1 MKANNFFAFSLL
13 FIQPIFMAS
22 NLVVAR
28 GGVEYV
34 PPISLAFWRWTL
46 VFLILLPFTYVSLK
60 KNYKTMKKEY
70 KKLFFLG
77 ATGCGICGAF
87 PFLAGQTTTV
97 TNMGIIYTSS
107 PIFIILISSIFF
119 NEKINLTK
127 IIGLISC
134 LIGVFAIIIKGDLN
148 LLINLNF
155 TIGDLWMLAAAI
167 GWALY
172 SIYLFYWKTKLEI
185 FQRFTL
191 IALFGAISLLPFYVG
206 EEIFFER
213 TIFNREF
220 FIWVI
225 FAAISPGIIAF
236 TLYTI
241 AQKRLGASL
250 TGFTLYIFTI
260 YLMFIFTLS
269 ITIIFITQIVF
280 YKVYPKQPL
289 MLYSLKNQEQVEAW
303 ADIYTEMKNR
313 WKKSILV
320 GFFAYVLL
328 TVSLLK

>member
-1 MKANNFFAFSLL
+1 
-13 FIQPIFMAS
+13 MAS

-46 VFLILLPFTYVSLK
+46 VFLILLFFTYPSLK
-60 KNYKTMKKEY
+60 KNYKVIKKEY

-77 ATGCGICGAF
+77 AMGCGVCGAF

-107 PIFIILISSIFF
+107 PIFIILISSFFF

-127 IIGLISC
+127 IIGLIAC
-134 LIGVFAIIIKGDLN
+134 LVGVFAIIIKGNFL

-191 IALFGAISLLPFYVG
+191 IALFGALSLLPFYIG
-206 EEIFFER
+206 EEIFYER
-213 TIFNREF
+213 TMFSIEF

-241 AQKRLGASL
+241 AQKKLGASL
-250 TGFTLYIFTI
+250 TGFTLYVFTI
-260 YLMFIFTLS
+260 YG
-269 ITIIFITQIVF
+269 
-280 YKVYPKQPL
+280 
-289 MLYSLKNQEQVEAW
+289 A
-303 ADIYTEMKNR
+303 IYGYFLFDERLENYHLIGT
-313 WKKSILV
+313 ILV
-320 GFFAYVLL
+320 FIGVYLAKKRDVN
-328 TVSLLK
+328 KI